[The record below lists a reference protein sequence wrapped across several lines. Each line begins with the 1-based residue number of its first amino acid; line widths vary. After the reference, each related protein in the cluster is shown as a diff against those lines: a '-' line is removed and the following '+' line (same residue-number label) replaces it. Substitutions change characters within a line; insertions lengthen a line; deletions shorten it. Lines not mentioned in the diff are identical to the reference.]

1 MKIRLNCEHSG
12 TIQPRT
18 SYEKDP
24 QKLDTGLSRALS
36 HSVEVSPLPNTLYRG
51 AFEMLVLPRLLP
63 ENIYKQDF
71 LAKRGGPYG
80 DDPDQKLVAE
90 SGRRPGAA
98 AS

>member
-1 MKIRLNCEHSG
+1 M
-12 TIQPRT
+12 P
-18 SYEKDP
+18 
-24 QKLDTGLSRALS
+24 

-80 DDPDQKLVAE
+80 DDPDHKLGKAMLYFRTSDAALRAASALDGLEVELQGVVDWQLAAE
-90 SGRRPGAA
+90 SIGEFEP
-98 AS
+98 